1 MKITKAKL
9 KQIIKEELKSILNE
23 RGGFSVRRAA
33 EIGAQMSMANRKA
46 PVDHYTANIEEE
58 MAAYL
63 IGKGVYR
70 ANPGG
75 TVDVFTGTTGA
86 ARSSLKNSGKFTDED
101 IRTYINKLDKQ
112 IR

>member
-1 MKITKAKL
+1 MKITKQKL

-23 RGGFSVRRAA
+23 RGAFSTRRAA
-33 EIGAQMSMANRKA
+33 EIGAQIDKERP

-63 IGKGVYR
+63 IEKGVYR

-86 ARSSLKNSGKFTDED
+86 ARSSLKNSGKFTDDD